1 MILYPPIVLLLWLLL
16 FGFFHDVEFG
26 EWLKVDPLAWDKVE
40 GGCYRSRTI
49 MNNFERQACCYSG
62 RELLAW
68 LYGCTMPRNGLVSS
82 GIISPR
88 KWREQRWMAAIKFG
102 EEKFLFLL
110 SPSFSNALNLSTP
123 MLTLTIIA
131 ALSPPRR
138 RESMEYNT
146 YRANVYYFHD
156 NHSHKVFVSRNHS
169 LTLTSRASSSISISI
184 YYNYNGHL
192 QKI

>member
-1 MILYPPIVLLLWLLL
+1 MWNLGRGWKSTHWPGTKLKEDVIGVELSWIILSVRPV
-16 FGFFHDVEFG
+16 VTAG
-26 EWLKVDPLAWDKVE
+26 ESCLRDCMVARCHVMGW
-40 GGCYRSRTI
+40 S
-49 MNNFERQACCYSG
+49 
-62 RELLAW
+62 LLAS
-68 LYGCTMPRNGLVSS
+68 YHRGSEESS
-82 GIISPR
+82 GG
-88 KWREQRWMAAIKFG
+88 WRQSSL
-102 EEKFLFLL
+102 EKK
-110 SPSFSNALNLSTP
+110 SFSFSSLPPSPTPSTSQLSTP